1 MTAVLRRKLYAKR
14 RVFFIFAH
22 SNKVDYIHLGCFIEN
37 YQIDILGMKRGFLL
51 RTGLVLL
58 SAWMAVGTAA
68 FAQETHQVLKVTLD
82 DAIKVAL
89 SDNPTIKVA
98 EQQIEI
104 KKVSKDEAW
113 QALLPSV
120 DFNGTVQYTVLAAV
134 MKLNGMEF
142 KMGQDNTST
151 WNGQFQI
158 SLPVFAPTVY
168 ATMNLTKTDLDN
180 AVEQSRSSKL
190 DLVNQVTKA
199 YYQVI
204 LAQDSY
210 DVLCRSY
217 EQAEKN
223 YNVVKSLYE
232 LGGTSEYDK
241 ISAEVQLR
249 SLNPSV
255 IQTRNAVT
263 MAKLQLMV
271 LMGVDPETE
280 IEIEGSLEDYEN
292 QLYNEALGA
301 GGYSLANNTNMRQLK
316 LSEKMLNQ
324 NLHMQKM
331 NFLPTL
337 ALSGTYAF
345 QSLYNDNWNV
355 FDYTWAKSSSLVLS
369 FSVPIFR
376 MSNFTKLRSTK
387 LQISQLSENMDY
399 TEKQLNMQVRSYVDN
414 MKANAEQ
421 VASNREA
428 IEQAEKGREIASKRY
443 EIGKGTILELNN
455 SEVSLTQAKLTY
467 SQSIYNYLAA
477 KADLDKVLGNEEKI
491 RGNK

>member
-1 MTAVLRRKLYAKR
+1 M
-14 RVFFIFAH
+14 
-22 SNKVDYIHLGCFIEN
+22 
-37 YQIDILGMKRGFLL
+37 MKRGLLCKTGFLVAVAL
-51 RTGLVLL
+51 IIGVAVHAQDTGTG
-58 SAWMAVGTAA
+58 A
-68 FAQETHQVLKVTLD
+68 VLKLTLD
-82 DAIKVAL
+82 DALSIAL

-98 EQQIEI
+98 EQQIEV
-104 KKVSKDEAW
+104 KKISKDEAW
-113 QALLPSV
+113 QSLLPSA
-120 DFNGTVQYTVLAAV
+120 DFSGTVQYTVLAAV

-151 WNGQFQI
+151 WNGQFQV
-158 SLPVFAPTVY
+158 SLPLFAPTVY

-223 YNVVKSLYE
+223 FNVVNSLYE

-249 SLNPSV
+249 SLNPTV
-255 IQTRNAVT
+255 IQARNAVN

-271 LMGVDPETE
+271 LMGIDPETE
-280 IEIEGSLEDYEN
+280 IVVEGSLEDYED
-292 QLYNEALGA
+292 QLYGEALKA
-301 GGYSLANNTNMRQLK
+301 GDYSLDNNTNMRQLK
-316 LSEKMLNQ
+316 MSETMLNQ
-324 NLHMQKM
+324 TLKVQKM

-337 ALSGTYAF
+337 ALAGTYSL
-345 QSLYNDNWNV
+345 QSLYNDNWKVYNY
-355 FDYTWAKSSSLVLS
+355 DWAKSSSIVLS
-369 FSVPIFR
+369 LSVPIFR
-376 MSNFTKLRSTK
+376 MGNFTKLRSTK
-387 LQISQLSENMDY
+387 LQISQLNENIDY
-399 TEKQLNMQVRSYVDN
+399 TRRQLDMQVRSYIDN
-414 MKANAEQ
+414 MKANADQ
-421 VASNREA
+421 VASNHEA

-455 SEVSLTQAKLTY
+455 SEVQLTQARLTY

-477 KADLDKVLGNEEKI
+477 KADLDKVLGNDEKI
-491 RGNK
+491 QVKK

>member
-1 MTAVLRRKLYAKR
+1 M
-14 RVFFIFAH
+14 
-22 SNKVDYIHLGCFIEN
+22 
-37 YQIDILGMKRGFLL
+37 MKRGLLCKTGFLVAVAL
-51 RTGLVLL
+51 ITGVAVHAQDTGT
-58 SAWMAVGTAA
+58 SA
-68 FAQETHQVLKVTLD
+68 VLKLTLD
-82 DAIKVAL
+82 DALSIAL

-98 EQQIEI
+98 EQQIEV
-104 KKVSKDEAW
+104 KKISKDEAW
-113 QALLPSV
+113 QTLLPSA
-120 DFNGTVQYTVLAAV
+120 DFSGTVQYTLLAAL

-151 WNGQFQI
+151 WNGQIQI
-158 SLPVFAPTVY
+158 SMPIFAPTVY
-168 ATMNLTKTDLDN
+168 ATMNMTKTDLIN
-180 AVEQSRSSKL
+180 AIEQSRSSKL

-210 DVLCRSY
+210 DVLCKSL
-217 EQAEKN
+217 EQAQKN
-223 YNVVKSLYE
+223 FDVVKSLYE

-249 SLNPSV
+249 SLNPTV
-255 IQTRNAVT
+255 IQARNAVSL
-263 MAKLQLMV
+263 AKLQLMV

-280 IEIEGSLEDYEN
+280 IVVEGSLEDYEDL
-292 QLYNEALGA
+292 LYGEALQA

-316 LSEKMLNQ
+316 LNETMLNQ
-324 NLHMQKM
+324 TLHMQKM

-337 ALSGTYAF
+337 SLAGTYSF

-355 FDYTWAKSSSLVLS
+355 FDYTWAKSSSIVLS
-369 FSVPIFR
+369 LSVPIFR
-376 MSNFTKLRSTK
+376 IGNFTKLRSTR
-387 LQISQLSENMDY
+387 LQISQLNENIGY

-414 MKANAEQ
+414 MKASAEQ
-421 VASNREA
+421 VASNHEA

-477 KADLDKVLGNEEKI
+477 KADLDKVLGNDENIKV
-491 RGNK
+491 KK

>member
-1 MTAVLRRKLYAKR
+1 
-14 RVFFIFAH
+14 
-22 SNKVDYIHLGCFIEN
+22 
-37 YQIDILGMKRGFLL
+37 MKRGFLL
-51 RTGLVLL
+51 RTGLVILT
-58 SAWMAVGTAA
+58 AWLAVGTAVM
-68 FAQETHQVLKVTLD
+68 AQETGQVLKVTLD
-82 DAIKVAL
+82 DAINVAL

-98 EQQIEI
+98 EQQIEV
-104 KKVSKDEAW
+104 KKISKDEAW
-113 QALLPSV
+113 QSLLPSF

-168 ATMNLTKTDLDN
+168 ATMNLTETDLAN
-180 AVEQSRSSKL
+180 AYEQSRSSKL

-210 DVLCRSY
+210 DVLCKSY
-217 EQAEKN
+217 EQAQKN
-223 YNVVKSLYE
+223 FNVVNSLYE

-249 SLNPSV
+249 SLNPTV
-255 IQTRNAVT
+255 IQARNAVT

-280 IEIEGSLEDYEN
+280 IVIEGSLEDYED
-292 QLYNEALGA
+292 QLYVEALGA
-301 GGYSLANNTNMRQLK
+301 GSYSLADNTNMRQLK
-316 LSEKMLNQ
+316 LNETMLNQ
-324 NLHMQKM
+324 SLRVQKM
-331 NFLPTL
+331 NFLPTM

-355 FDYTWAKSSSLVLS
+355 FDYNWVKSSSIVLS
-369 FSVPIFR
+369 MSIPIFR
-376 MSNFTKLRSTK
+376 MGNFTKLRSTK
-387 LQISQLSENMDY
+387 LQISQLSENIGY

>member
-1 MTAVLRRKLYAKR
+1 
-14 RVFFIFAH
+14 
-22 SNKVDYIHLGCFIEN
+22 
-37 YQIDILGMKRGFLL
+37 MKRGFLL
-51 RTGLVLL
+51 RTGLVILTAL
-58 SAWMAVGTAA
+58 MAVGTAVM
-68 FAQETHQVLKVTLD
+68 AQETGQVLKVTLD
-82 DAIKVAL
+82 DAINVAL

-98 EQQIEI
+98 EQQIEV
-104 KKVSKDEAW
+104 KKISKSEAW
-113 QALLPSV
+113 QSLLPSL

-168 ATMNLTKTDLDN
+168 ATMNLTETDLAN
-180 AVEQSRSSKL
+180 AYEQSRSSKL

-210 DVLCRSY
+210 DVLCKSY
-217 EQAEKN
+217 EQAQKN
-223 YNVVKSLYE
+223 FNVVNSLYE

-255 IQTRNAVT
+255 IQARNAVT

-280 IEIEGSLEDYEN
+280 IVIEGSLEDYED
-292 QLYNEALGA
+292 QLYVEALGA
-301 GGYSLANNTNMRQLK
+301 GSYSLADNTNMRQLK
-316 LSEKMLNQ
+316 LNETMLNQ
-324 NLHMQKM
+324 SLRVQKM
-331 NFLPTL
+331 NFLPIM

-355 FDYTWAKSSSLVLS
+355 FDYNWVKSSSIVLS
-369 FSVPIFR
+369 MSIPIFR
-376 MSNFTKLRSTK
+376 MGNFTKLRSTK
-387 LQISQLSENMDY
+387 LQISQLSENIGY

>member
-1 MTAVLRRKLYAKR
+1 
-14 RVFFIFAH
+14 
-22 SNKVDYIHLGCFIEN
+22 
-37 YQIDILGMKRGFLL
+37 MKRGFLCKI
-51 RTGLVLL
+51 GFPVV
-58 SAWMAVGTAA
+58 MAFITGTAVH
-68 FAQETHQVLKVTLD
+68 AQDTAVLNLTLD
-82 DAIKVAL
+82 DALKIAV
-89 SDNPTIKVA
+89 SENPTIKVA
-98 EQQIEI
+98 EQQIEV
-104 KKVSKDEAW
+104 KKISKNEAW

-120 DFNGTVQYTVLAAV
+120 DFSGTVQYTLLAAV
-134 MKLNGMEF
+134 MKLSMPDPVTGETKTSSF

-151 WNGQFQI
+151 WNGQFQV
-158 SLPVFAPTVY
+158 SLPLFAPTVY
-168 ATMNLTKTDLDN
+168 ATMNLTKSDLEN

-210 DVLCRSY
+210 DVLCKSY

-223 YNVVKSLYE
+223 FNVVNSLYE

-249 SLNPSV
+249 SLNPTV
-255 IQTRNAVT
+255 IQARNAVT
-263 MAKLQLMV
+263 LAKLQLMV
-271 LMGVDPETE
+271 LMGIDPETE
-280 IEIEGSLEDYEN
+280 IVIEGSLEDYEDR
-292 QLYNEALGA
+292 LYEEALTA
-301 GGYSLANNTNMRQLK
+301 GDFSLENNTNMRQLK
-316 LSEKMLNQ
+316 INETMLNQ
-324 NLHMQKM
+324 TLRVQKM

-337 ALSGTYAF
+337 ALSGSYAF
-345 QSLYNDNWNV
+345 QSLYNKDWNV
-355 FDYTWAKSSSLVLS
+355 GEYEWAKSSSIVLS
-369 FSVPIFR
+369 LSVPIFR
-376 MSNFTKLRSTK
+376 MGNFTKIRSTK
-387 LQISQLSENMDY
+387 LQISQLSQNIGY
-399 TEKQLNMQVRSYVDN
+399 TEKQLNIQARSYVDN

-477 KADLDKVLGNEEKI
+477 KADLDKVLGNEDNI
-491 RGNK
+491 PVSDN

>member
-1 MTAVLRRKLYAKR
+1 MKITFVRKAGILIAVLL
-14 RVFFIFAH
+14 FAVTV
-22 SNKVDYIHLGCFIEN
+22 N
-37 YQIDILGMKRGFLL
+37 
-51 RTGLVLL
+51 
-58 SAWMAVGTAA
+58 
-68 FAQETHQVLKVTLD
+68 AQEIGTDAVLKLTLD
-82 DAIKVAL
+82 DALQIAL
-89 SDNPTIKVA
+89 SENPTIKVA
-98 EQQIEI
+98 EQQIEV
-104 KKVSKDEAW
+104 KKISKDEAW
-113 QALLPSV
+113 QALLPSF
-120 DFNGTVQYTVLAAV
+120 DFNGTIQYTVLAAV

-151 WNGQFQI
+151 WNGQFQV
-158 SLPVFAPTVY
+158 SLPLFAPTVY
-168 ATMNLTKTDLDN
+168 ATMNLTKSDLDN

-210 DVLCRSY
+210 DVLCKSL

-223 YNVVKSLYE
+223 FNVVKSLYE

-241 ISAEVQLR
+241 ISAEVQFR
-249 SLNPSV
+249 SLNPTV
-255 IQTRNAVT
+255 IQARNAVT
-263 MAKLQLMV
+263 LAKLQLMV
-271 LMGVDPETE
+271 LMGIDPGTE
-280 IEIEGSLEDYEN
+280 IEIEGSLEDYED
-292 QLYNEALGA
+292 QLYTEALGA
-301 GGYSLANNTNMRQLK
+301 GSYSLANNTNIRQLK
-316 LSEKMLNQ
+316 LSETMLNQ
-324 NLHMQKM
+324 SLRVQKM

-337 ALSGTYAF
+337 ALSGSYAF
-345 QSLYNDNWNV
+345 QSLYNEDWNV
-355 FDYTWAKSSSLVLS
+355 FDYAWAQSSSIVLS
-369 FSVPIFR
+369 LSVPIFR
-376 MSNFTKLRSTK
+376 MGNFTKIRSTK
-387 LQISQLSENMDY
+387 LQISQLSENIGY

-477 KADLDKVLGNEEKI
+477 KADLDKVLGDESKI
-491 RGNK
+491 SAPSSDKQ

>member
-1 MTAVLRRKLYAKR
+1 M
-14 RVFFIFAH
+14 
-22 SNKVDYIHLGCFIEN
+22 
-37 YQIDILGMKRGFLL
+37 MKRGI
-51 RTGLVLL
+51 L
-58 SAWMAVGTAA
+58 SKIGILAAVALITGTAA
-68 FAQETHQVLKVTLD
+68 HAQGAGTGAALKLTLD
-82 DAIKVAL
+82 EALRIAL

-104 KKVSKDEAW
+104 KKISKDEAW
-113 QALLPSV
+113 QSLLPSA
-120 DFNGTVQYTVLAAV
+120 DFSGTVQYTVLAAV

-151 WNGQFQI
+151 WNGQIQV
-158 SLPVFAPTVY
+158 SLPIFAPTVY
-168 ATMNLTKTDLDN
+168 ATMNLTKSDLDN
-180 AVEQSRSSKL
+180 AIEQSRSSRL

-210 DVLCRSY
+210 DVLCKSLD
-217 EQAEKN
+217 QAQKN
-223 YNVVKSLYE
+223 FNVVKSLYE

-249 SLNPSV
+249 SLNPTV
-255 IQTRNAVT
+255 IQARNAVT
-263 MAKLQLMV
+263 LAKLQLML
-271 LMGVDPETE
+271 LMGIDPETDIV
-280 IEIEGSLEDYEN
+280 IEDSLEDYEN
-292 QLYNEALGA
+292 QLYGEALQSNS
-301 GGYSLANNTNMRQLK
+301 YSLENNTSLRQLK
-316 LSEKMLNQ
+316 LSETMLNQ
-324 NLHMQKM
+324 TLRVQKM

-337 ALSGTYAF
+337 ALSGSYSF
-345 QSLYNDNWNV
+345 QSLYNDNWRV
-355 FDYTWAKSSSLVLS
+355 FDYDWARSSSIVLS
-369 FSVPIFR
+369 LSVPIFR
-376 MSNFTKLRSTK
+376 MGNFTKMRSTK
-387 LQISQLSENMDY
+387 LQISQLSENIGY

-477 KADLDKVLGNEEKI
+477 KADLDKVLGNEDKI
-491 RGNK
+491 PDVK

>member
-1 MTAVLRRKLYAKR
+1 M
-14 RVFFIFAH
+14 
-22 SNKVDYIHLGCFIEN
+22 
-37 YQIDILGMKRGFLL
+37 MKRGFLCKI
-51 RTGLVLL
+51 GFPVV
-58 SAWMAVGTAA
+58 MAFITGTAVH
-68 FAQETHQVLKVTLD
+68 AQDATVLNLTLD
-82 DAIKVAL
+82 DALKIAV
-89 SDNPTIKVA
+89 SENPTIKVA
-98 EQQIEI
+98 EQQIEV
-104 KKVSKDEAW
+104 KKISKNEAW

-120 DFNGTVQYTVLAAV
+120 DFSGTVQYTLLAAV
-134 MKLNGMEF
+134 MKLSMPDPVTGETKTSSF

-151 WNGQFQI
+151 WNGQFQV
-158 SLPVFAPTVY
+158 SLPLFAPTVY
-168 ATMNLTKTDLDN
+168 ATMNLTKSDLEN

-210 DVLCRSY
+210 DVLCKSY

-223 YNVVKSLYE
+223 FNVVNSLYE

-249 SLNPSV
+249 SLNPTV
-255 IQTRNAVT
+255 IQARNAVT
-263 MAKLQLMV
+263 LAKLQLMV
-271 LMGVDPETE
+271 LMGIDPETE
-280 IEIEGSLEDYEN
+280 IVIEGSLEDYED
-292 QLYNEALGA
+292 QLYEEALTA
-301 GGYSLANNTNMRQLK
+301 GDFSLENNTNMRQLK
-316 LSEKMLNQ
+316 INETMLNQ
-324 NLHMQKM
+324 TLRVQKM

-337 ALSGTYAF
+337 ALSGSYAF
-345 QSLYNDNWNV
+345 QSLYNKDWNV
-355 FDYTWAKSSSLVLS
+355 GEYEWAKSSSIVLS
-369 FSVPIFR
+369 LSVPIFR
-376 MSNFTKLRSTK
+376 MGNFTKIRSTK
-387 LQISQLSENMDY
+387 LQISQLSENIGY
-399 TEKQLNMQVRSYVDN
+399 TEKQLNIQARSYVDN

-477 KADLDKVLGNEEKI
+477 KADLNKVLGDESQIPVMDDEKQ
-491 RGNK
+491 

>member
-1 MTAVLRRKLYAKR
+1 
-14 RVFFIFAH
+14 
-22 SNKVDYIHLGCFIEN
+22 
-37 YQIDILGMKRGFLL
+37 MKRGFLTGIGFL
-51 RTGLVLL
+51 LAASFFGGGSTVYAQTAGNGTGL
-58 SAWMAVGTAA
+58 
-68 FAQETHQVLKVTLD
+68 KITLD
-82 DAIKVAL
+82 DALRIAL

-104 KKVSKDEAW
+104 KKISKDEAW
-113 QALLPSV
+113 QSLLPSV
-120 DFNGTVQYTVLAAV
+120 DFSGTIQYTVLAAV

-151 WNGQFQI
+151 WNGQFQV

-210 DVLCRSY
+210 DVLCKSLD
-217 EQAEKN
+217 QAQRN
-223 YNVVKSLYE
+223 FDVVKSLYE

-249 SLNPSV
+249 SLNPTV
-255 IQTRNAVT
+255 IQARNAVT
-263 MAKLQLMV
+263 LAKLQLML
-271 LMGVDPETE
+271 LMGIDPETDITVE
-280 IEIEGSLEDYEN
+280 DSLEDYEN
-292 QLYNEALGA
+292 QLYGEALGS
-301 GGYSLANNTNMRQLK
+301 GGNYSLENNTNMRQLR
-316 LSEKMLNQ
+316 LNETMLNQ
-324 NLHMQKM
+324 TLRVQKM

-337 ALSGTYAF
+337 ALAGTYSM

-355 FDYTWAKSSSLVLS
+355 FDYSWAKSSSVVLS
-369 FSVPIFR
+369 LSLPIFR
-376 MSNFTKLRSTK
+376 MGNFTKLRSTK
-387 LQISQLSENMDY
+387 LQISQLNENIGY

-428 IEQAEKGREIASKRY
+428 IEQAEKGREIAGKRY

-455 SEVSLTQAKLTY
+455 SEVSLTQARLTY

-477 KADLDKVLGNEEKI
+477 KADLDKVLGDESKLTLYD
-491 RGNK
+491 RK

>member
-1 MTAVLRRKLYAKR
+1 
-14 RVFFIFAH
+14 
-22 SNKVDYIHLGCFIEN
+22 
-37 YQIDILGMKRGFLL
+37 MKRGIL
-51 RTGLVLL
+51 RKTGILF
-58 SAWMAVGTAA
+58 AVAFVTGVAVNAQTAGTNA
-68 FAQETHQVLKVTLD
+68 VLKLTLD
-82 DAIKVAL
+82 DALNIAL

-98 EQQIEI
+98 EQQIEV
-104 KKVSKDEAW
+104 KKISKDEAW
-113 QALLPSV
+113 QTLLPSA
-120 DFNGTVQYTVLAAV
+120 DFSGTVQYTLLAAL

-151 WNGQFQI
+151 WNGQIQI
-158 SLPVFAPTVY
+158 SMPIFAPTVY
-168 ATMNLTKTDLDN
+168 ATMNMTKTDLIN
-180 AVEQSRSSKL
+180 AIEQSRSSKL

-210 DVLCRSY
+210 DVLCKSL
-217 EQAEKN
+217 EQAQKN
-223 YNVVKSLYE
+223 FDVVKSLYE

-249 SLNPSV
+249 SLNPTV
-255 IQTRNAVT
+255 IQARNAVSL
-263 MAKLQLMV
+263 AKLQLMV

-280 IEIEGSLEDYEN
+280 IVVEGSLEDYEDL
-292 QLYNEALGA
+292 LYGEALQA

-316 LSEKMLNQ
+316 LNETMLNQ
-324 NLHMQKM
+324 TLHMQKM

-337 ALSGTYAF
+337 SLAGTYSF

-355 FDYTWAKSSSLVLS
+355 FDYTWAKSSSIVLS
-369 FSVPIFR
+369 LSVPIFR
-376 MSNFTKLRSTK
+376 IGNFTKLRSTR
-387 LQISQLSENMDY
+387 LQISQLNENIGY

-414 MKANAEQ
+414 MKASAEQ
-421 VASNREA
+421 VASNHEA

-477 KADLDKVLGNEEKI
+477 KADLDKVLGNEDNIKV
-491 RGNK
+491 KK

>member
-1 MTAVLRRKLYAKR
+1 M
-14 RVFFIFAH
+14 
-22 SNKVDYIHLGCFIEN
+22 
-37 YQIDILGMKRGFLL
+37 MKRGIL
-51 RTGLVLL
+51 RKTGILFAVALVTGV
-58 SAWMAVGTAA
+58 AVNAQTAGTNA
-68 FAQETHQVLKVTLD
+68 VLKLTLD
-82 DAIKVAL
+82 DALNIAL

-98 EQQIEI
+98 EQQIEV
-104 KKVSKDEAW
+104 KKISKDEAW
-113 QALLPSV
+113 QSLLPSA
-120 DFNGTVQYTVLAAV
+120 DFSGTVQYTLLAAM

-151 WNGQFQI
+151 WNGQIQI
-158 SLPVFAPTVY
+158 SMPIFAPTVY
-168 ATMNLTKTDLDN
+168 ATMNMTKTDLIN
-180 AVEQSRSSKL
+180 AIEQSRSSKL

-210 DVLCRSY
+210 DVLCKSL
-217 EQAEKN
+217 EQAQKN
-223 YNVVKSLYE
+223 FDVVKSLYE

-249 SLNPSV
+249 SLNPTV
-255 IQTRNAVT
+255 IQARNAVSL
-263 MAKLQLMV
+263 AKLQLMV

-280 IEIEGSLEDYEN
+280 IVVEGSLEDYEDL
-292 QLYNEALGA
+292 LYGEALQA

-316 LSEKMLNQ
+316 LNETMLNQ
-324 NLHMQKM
+324 TLHMQKM

-337 ALSGTYAF
+337 SLAGTYSF

-355 FDYTWAKSSSLVLS
+355 FDYTWAKSSSIVLS
-369 FSVPIFR
+369 LSVPIFR
-376 MSNFTKLRSTK
+376 IGNFTKLRSTR
-387 LQISQLSENMDY
+387 LQISQLNENIGY

-414 MKANAEQ
+414 MKASAEQ
-421 VASNREA
+421 VASNHEA

-477 KADLDKVLGNEEKI
+477 KADLEKVLGNEEKLQV
-491 RGNK
+491 KK

>member
-1 MTAVLRRKLYAKR
+1 M
-14 RVFFIFAH
+14 
-22 SNKVDYIHLGCFIEN
+22 
-37 YQIDILGMKRGFLL
+37 GMKRGFIV
-51 RTGLVLL
+51 RAGLMFV
-58 SAWMAVGTAA
+58 SAWIAVGTAVL
-68 FAQETHQVLKVTLD
+68 AQEPVQSGTLRITLD
-82 DAIKVAL
+82 DAIRVAL

-98 EQQIEI
+98 EQQIEV

-113 QALLPSV
+113 QALLPSA
-120 DFNGTVQYTVLAAV
+120 DFSGTIQYTVLAP
-134 MKLNGMEF
+134 MMSLGSMGKI

-151 WNGQFQI
+151 WNGQFQV
-158 SLPVFAPTVY
+158 SLPIFAPTVY
-168 ATMNLTKTDLDN
+168 ATMNLTKSDLEN
-180 AVEQSRSSKL
+180 AVEQSRSSRL

-210 DVLCRSY
+210 DVLCKSL

-223 YNVVKSLYE
+223 FNVVKSMYE

-263 MAKLQLMV
+263 MAKLQLML
-271 LMGVDPETE
+271 LMGVDPSLD
-280 IEIEGSLEDYEN
+280 IVIDGSLEDYEN
-292 QLYNEALGA
+292 QLYVEALGA
-301 GGYSLANNTNMRQLK
+301 GGYSLENNTNMRQLR
-316 LSEKMLNQ
+316 LSETMLNQ
-324 NLHMQKM
+324 TLKVQKQ

-337 ALSGTYAF
+337 ALAGTYSL
-345 QSLYNDNWNV
+345 QSLQNTDWNIGQY
-355 FDYTWAKSSSLVLS
+355 DWAKSSSIVLS
-369 FSVPIFR
+369 LSVPIFR
-376 MSNFTKLRSTK
+376 MGNFTKMRSTK
-387 LQISQLSENMDY
+387 LQISQLNENIDY

-477 KADLDKVLGNEEKI
+477 KADLDKVLGNDSLI
-491 RGNK
+491 PAPNK